1 MFMNREVPLL
11 GGGGGGQGGGQ
22 GGQQVRLGHQLG
34 LLAAHALE

>member
-11 GGGGGGQGGGQ
+11 GGGGGQGGGQ

-34 LLAAHALE
+34 LLAAHTLE